1 MSVLNPAVVMLKN
14 VSWLFIPMVCSRKQQ
29 KLVTYFV
36 RNCTE
41 RNNIKLGACLFLQAT
56 SYSLLHTEIPS
67 PCLSTLFPS
76 K

>member
-1 MSVLNPAVVMLKN
+1 MPVLNPAAVIFKKCQPVVYSYGL
-14 VSWLFIPMVCSRKQQ
+14 LRKQQ

-56 SYSLLHTEIPS
+56 PYSLPHTEILS
-67 PCLSTLFPS
+67 PFIHIVSF
-76 K
+76 